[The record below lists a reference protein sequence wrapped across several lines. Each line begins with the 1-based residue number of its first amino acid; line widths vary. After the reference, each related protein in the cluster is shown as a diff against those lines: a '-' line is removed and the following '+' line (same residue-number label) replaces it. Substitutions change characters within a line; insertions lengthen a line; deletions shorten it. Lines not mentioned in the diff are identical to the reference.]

1 MKQLFKI
8 FPLFTVLLLNSC
20 VGTDLID
27 DPIIAEKIR
36 LSPRIDSLTVGQ
48 EQIFSIK
55 FTDKYGVEESAKNS
69 VWRSSD
75 PSKITVDATGKAK
88 AIALGKATIYVTNGV
103 ATDSLVL
110 NKQSNSNP
118 ITNSNPVS
126 NSNDTTYIKRSVFKR
141 FDNSHDAR
149 GGVRIQTVKGITQIV
164 TEGNFST
171 SAGPSLYLLLT
182 NHLDGRYTVT
192 PNSQAISA
200 VSAQVTPNKLTAF
213 SGVQTWTVS
222 SNINPKDYK
231 YIILYCT
238 LGFVF
243 GSADIQ

>member
-1 MKQLFKI
+1 MKNFFK
-8 FPLFTVLLLNSC
+8 LFTLFTAFLLNSC

-27 DPIIAEKIR
+27 DPIIGEKIR

-48 EQIFSIK
+48 EQVFSIK
-55 FTDKYGVEESAKNS
+55 FTNKYGVEESPKNS

-75 PSKITVDATGKAK
+75 PTKISVDATGKAK
-88 AIALGKATIYVTNGV
+88 AIALGKTTIYVTNGV

-110 NKQSNSNP
+110 NKQSSIGANN
-118 ITNSNPVS
+118 NA
-126 NSNDTTYIKRSVFKR
+126 NDTTYIKRSVFKR
-141 FDNSHDAR
+141 FDNSHDAK
-149 GGVRIQTVKGITQIV
+149 GGVRIQTVKGITKII
-164 TEGNFST
+164 TETDFST
-171 SAGPSLYLLLT
+171 TAGPSLYLLLT
-182 NHLDGRYTVT
+182 NHLDGRYSVT
-192 PNSQAISA
+192 PSSQAINA
-200 VSAQVTPNKLTAF
+200 VSAQVTPDKLTAF

-231 YIILYCT
+231 YIVLYCT

>member
-1 MKQLFKI
+1 MKQILKISTLFA
-8 FPLFTVLLLNSC
+8 LLLLNSC

-27 DPIIAEKIR
+27 DPVIGERIR
-36 LSPRIDSLTVGQ
+36 LSPRIDSLTVGK

-55 FTDKYGVEESAKNS
+55 FTNQYGIEESAKNI
-69 VWRSSD
+69 VFRSSD
-75 PSKITVDATGKAK
+75 PSKISVDATGKAK
-88 AIALGKATIYVTNGV
+88 AIALGKTTIYVTNGV

-110 NKQSNSNP
+110 NKQSDISVNN
-118 ITNSNPVS
+118 

-141 FDNSHDAR
+141 FDNSHDAK
-149 GGVRIQTVKGITQIV
+149 GGVRIQTVKGVTQIV
-164 TEGNFST
+164 TEGDFST

-182 NHLDGRYTVT
+182 NHLDGRYTVL
-192 PNSQAISA
+192 PGNQAINT

-231 YIILYCT
+231 YIVLYCT

-243 GSADIQ
+243 GSADLQ

>member
-1 MKQLFKI
+1 MKQLFK
-8 FPLFTVLLLNSC
+8 FFALFTVFLLNSC

-27 DPIIAEKIR
+27 DPIIGEKMR
-36 LSPRIDSLTVGQ
+36 LSPRIDSLRVGQ
-48 EQIFSIK
+48 EQLFSTK
-55 FTDKYGVEESAKNS
+55 FTNKYGVEEPAKNI

-75 PSKITVDATGKAK
+75 PSKISVDATGKAK
-88 AIALGKATIYVTNGV
+88 AIALGKTTIYVTNGI

-110 NKQSNSNP
+110 NKQSGTGANN
-118 ITNSNPVS
+118 
-126 NSNDTTYIKRSVFKR
+126 NSNDTTFIKRRVFKR

-149 GGVRIQTVKGITQIV
+149 GGVRIQTVKGMTQIV
-164 TEGNFST
+164 TEADFST

-182 NHLDGRYTVT
+182 NHLDGRYTVS
-192 PNSQAISA
+192 PNGQAINA

-222 SNINPKDYK
+222 PNINPKDYK
-231 YIILYCT
+231 YIVLYCT

-243 GSADIQ
+243 GSADLQ

>member
-1 MKQLFKI
+1 MKQLFKV
-8 FPLFTVLLLNSC
+8 FTLLAVLLLNSC

-27 DPIIAEKIR
+27 DPIISEKIR
-36 LSPRIDSLTVGQ
+36 LSPRIDSLTIGQ

-55 FTDKYGVEESAKNS
+55 FTNKYGVEESAKNS

-75 PSKITVDATGKAK
+75 PTKISVDATGKAK
-88 AIALGKATIYVTNGV
+88 ALTAGKTTIYVTNGT

-110 NKQSNSNP
+110 NKQSSGGP
-118 ITNSNPVS
+118 IN
-126 NSNDTTYIKRSVFKR
+126 NSNDTTYIKRNVFKR

-149 GGVRIQTVKGITQIV
+149 GGVRIQTVKGVTQIV
-164 TEGNFST
+164 TETDFST

-192 PNSQAISA
+192 PGSQAINA
-200 VSAQVTPNKLTAF
+200 VSAQVTPNRLTAF
-213 SGVQTWTVS
+213 SGVQTWAVAP
-222 SNINPKDYK
+222 NINPKDYK
-231 YIILYCT
+231 YIVLYCT

>member
-1 MKQLFKI
+1 MKNLFK
-8 FPLFTVLLLNSC
+8 LFTLFTALFLNSC

-27 DPIIAEKIR
+27 DPIIGEKIR
-36 LSPRIDSLTVGQ
+36 LSPRIDSLTIGK

-55 FTDKYGVEESAKNS
+55 LTNKYGVEESPKNI

-75 PSKITVDATGKAK
+75 PTKISVDATGKAK
-88 AIALGKATIYVTNGV
+88 AIALGKTTIYVTNGV

-110 NKQSNSNP
+110 NKQSTISTNNNS
-118 ITNSNPVS
+118 S
-126 NSNDTTYIKRSVFKR
+126 DTTYIKRSIFKR

-149 GGVRIQTVKGITQIV
+149 GVVRIQTVKGVTKIITE
-164 TEGNFST
+164 TDFST

-192 PNSQAISA
+192 PGSQAINA
-200 VSAQVTPNKLTAF
+200 VSAQVTPDKLTAF
-213 SGVQTWTVS
+213 SGVQTWTVTP
-222 SNINPKDYK
+222 NINPKDYK
-231 YIILYCT
+231 YIVLYCT

>member
-1 MKQLFKI
+1 MKQIFKI
-8 FPLFTVLLLNSC
+8 STLFALLLLNSC

-27 DPIIAEKIR
+27 DPIIGERIR
-36 LSPRIDSLTVGQ
+36 LSPRIDSLTVGK

-55 FTDKYGVEESAKNS
+55 FTNQYGIEESAKNI
-69 VWRSSD
+69 VFRSSD
-75 PSKITVDATGKAK
+75 PSKISVDATGKAK
-88 AIALGKATIYVTNGV
+88 AIALGKTTIYVTNGV
-103 ATDSLVL
+103 AIDSLVL
-110 NKQSNSNP
+110 NKQSDISVNN
-118 ITNSNPVS
+118 

-141 FDNSHDAR
+141 FDNSHDAK
-149 GGVRIQTVKGITQIV
+149 GGVRIQTVKGVTQIV
-164 TEGNFST
+164 TEGDFST

-182 NHLDGRYTVT
+182 NHLDGRYTVL
-192 PNSQAISA
+192 PGNQAINT

-231 YIILYCT
+231 YIVLYCT

-243 GSADIQ
+243 GSADLQ

>member
-1 MKQLFKI
+1 MKTLFQI
-8 FPLFTVLLLNSC
+8 VTLFTLFLLNSC

-27 DPIIAEKIR
+27 DPIIEEKIK
-36 LSPRIDSLTVGQ
+36 LSPRIDSLTIGQ

-55 FTDKYGVEESAKNS
+55 FTNKYGVEESAKNS

-75 PSKITVDATGKAK
+75 PSKISVDATGKAK
-88 AIALGKATIYVTNGV
+88 AIALGKTTIYVTNGD

-110 NKQSNSNP
+110 NKQSNANTNTNP
-118 ITNSNPVS
+118 TN

-149 GGVRIQTVKGITQIV
+149 GGVRIQTVKGVTKIIT
-164 TEGNFST
+164 ESDFST

-192 PNSQAISA
+192 PSSQAINA
-200 VSAQVTPNKLTAF
+200 VSAQVTPDKITAY

-231 YIILYCT
+231 YIVLYCT

-243 GSADIQ
+243 GSADVQ

>member
-1 MKQLFKI
+1 MKQFLKI
-8 FPLFTVLLLNSC
+8 WMILSVILINSC
-20 VGTDLID
+20 IGTDLID
-27 DPIIAEKIR
+27 DPIISEKIR

-48 EQIFSIK
+48 EQVFSIK
-55 FTDKYGVEESAKNS
+55 FTNKYGVEESAKNS

-118 ITNSNPVS
+118 GS
-126 NSNDTTYIKRSVFKR
+126 NSNDTTFIKRLVFKR
-141 FDNSHDAR
+141 FDNSHDAK
-149 GGVRIQTVKGITQIV
+149 GGVRIETVKGITQIV
-164 TEGNFST
+164 TETDFST
-171 SAGPSLYLLLT
+171 SAAPSLYLLLT
-182 NHLDGRYTVT
+182 NHLEGRYTVT
-192 PNSQAISA
+192 PGGQAVNA
-200 VSAQVTPNKLTAF
+200 VSAQITPNKLTAF

-222 SNINPKDYK
+222 PNINPKDYK
-231 YIILYCT
+231 YIVLYCT

-243 GSADIQ
+243 GSAEL